1 MCESKRWCG
10 VEKRIAISVPGN
22 AAIPWL
28 VGGGV
33 HGSAGPLQQIDG
45 LPCTDLV
52 GLRGTT
58 VARFRLKARQ
68 PNSFS
73 FSIPTPL
80 IFDNVRARLDR
91 VFLLFKLEDNARLS
105 RVSVMDGPNEL
116 LHLQFPVE
124 QRYLAVEPGREGD
137 GWYSWEVPGRPE
149 IFWGIGVGVIIDPLD
164 GDAEVTFLSAG
175 VEFVIPSIEEQVG
188 PTPSVRPAS
197 FAF

>member
-1 MCESKRWCG
+1 

-80 IFDNVRARLDR
+80 IYDNVRARLDR
-91 VFLLFKLEDNARLS
+91 VFLMFKLEDNARLS
-105 RVSVMDGPNEL
+105 RVSAMDGPNEL
-116 LHLQFPVE
+116 LHLQFPLE
-124 QRYLAVEPGREGD
+124 NRYLTVESNRDD
-137 GWYSWEVPGRPE
+137 GWYSWDVPGRPQ
-149 IFWGIGVGVIIDPLD
+149 IFWGVGLGVIIDPLD
-164 GDAEVTFLSAG
+164 GDAEVTFVSAG
-175 VEFVIPSIEEQVG
+175 VEFVIPAVG
-188 PTPSVRPAS
+188 GQLETPTLRPAS
-197 FAF
+197 ATV